1 MTVGYYKGKRI
12 IAQPK
17 TKAKTRQRLSEDVI
31 NQDEVKYNQLQNKIA
46 NDKIDDI
53 YYSSMEKLNEMEG
66 EILEKIAKNIND
78 MLSIQHL
85 MTRIITNEKH
95 YIFRFKE

>member
-17 TKAKTRQRLSEDVI
+17 TKAKTRQRLSDDVI

-66 EILEKIAKNIND
+66 EILEKIAKEHKRYVEHSAFDDEDNYKWEVLHI
-78 MLSIQHL
+78 
-85 MTRIITNEKH
+85 
-95 YIFRFKE
+95 

>member
-12 IAQPK
+12 IAQQK
-17 TKAKTRQRLSEDVI
+17 TKAKTRQRLSDDVI

-66 EILEKIAKNIND
+66 EILEKIAKEHKRYVEHSAFDDEDNYKWEALHI
-78 MLSIQHL
+78 
-85 MTRIITNEKH
+85 
-95 YIFRFKE
+95 